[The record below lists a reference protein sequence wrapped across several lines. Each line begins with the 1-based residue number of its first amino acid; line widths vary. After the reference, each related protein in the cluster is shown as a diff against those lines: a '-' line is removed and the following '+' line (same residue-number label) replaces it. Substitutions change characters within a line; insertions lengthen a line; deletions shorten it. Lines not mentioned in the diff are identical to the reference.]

1 MRGGGEGLC
10 VTKCFCL
17 PSLFNLTKAV
27 WSRPRS
33 SPGGVIL
40 DSADL
45 PQEPLPTH
53 SLLSCPLVLFSP
65 RVSLASK
72 GLHYQKD
79 TLSLLQGAAQ
89 TRKASGT
96 PFSAVTLFNK
106 LPTLRERLFKSKST
120 QHLRDTRSHPGD
132 KGQKKKKGVN
142 RRVLKRRGGIRIMRR
157 NLDDGS
163 AHFFPLLLK
172 QVCRFLSLRTMTGKL
187 VG

>member
-1 MRGGGEGLC
+1 MRGGEGLC

-45 PQEPLPTH
+45 PHEPLPTH

-65 RVSLASK
+65 HVSHSSK

-79 TLSLLQGAAQ
+79 TLSLLQGAAR

-120 QHLRDTRSHPGD
+120 QHLRDTWSHPGD
-132 KGQKKKKGVN
+132 KGQKKKKKSEQKGFEK
-142 RRVLKRRGGIRIMRR
+142 KRGDQDNEEKFRWRKCP
-157 NLDDGS
+157 
-163 AHFFPLLLK
+163 FFPP
-172 QVCRFLSLRTMTGKL
+172 SS
-187 VG
+187 